1 MGYLVHTLIAFGG
14 KLTNNTQPDEW
25 QCGIRVRLLQPDG
38 ISIGNG
44 VTDPAAVLNSLY
56 GPLATWFGQAASTVG
71 GSEKLGLRSDAFLDY
86 LKVNNITAGAVGRGQ
101 PGGKYASQ
109 TSNVHLYDGTVHGAV
124 VAANCP
130 PFVTAAVSLTTA
142 LTRGPGHRG
151 RIYLPLP
158 LSLSPTGRMSTLQQ
172 QQCNGTVY
180 GLLQTIK
187 AVTDANGTIIPS
199 ICSSVNGSRA
209 AITGIATGDVFD
221 VLRRRKDD
229 LAEVYVSRTAP

>member
-1 MGYLVHTLIAFGG
+1 MGYLAHTLIAFGG
-14 KLTNNTQPDEW
+14 KLTTNTPPDEW
-25 QCGIRVRLLQPDG
+25 QCGIRVRLLQPDN

-44 VTDPAAVLNSLY
+44 VTDPAAFLNSLY
-56 GPLATWFGQAASTVG
+56 GPMQTWFQQTASTVT
-71 GSEKLGLRSDAFLDY
+71 GSERLGLRSDAYLDY
-86 LKVNNITAGAVGRGQ
+86 LKVNNITAGEVGRGQ
-101 PGGKYASQ
+101 PGGKYASP
-109 TSNVHLYDGTVHGAV
+109 TSNTHLYNGTVNGV
-124 VAANCP
+124 VTATSCP

-142 LTRGPGHRG
+142 LSRGPGHRG

-158 LSLSPTGRMSTLQQ
+158 LALNAQGRMAPLAQA
-172 QQCNGTVY
+172 QCNGTVY

-187 AVTDANGTIIPS
+187 AVTDANGTVIPS
-199 ICSSVNGSRA
+199 ICSAKNGGRA